1 MKPDPIANKTQAV
14 QYLPNPWPR
23 HSSLIYWAS

>member
-14 QYLPNPWPR
+14 VYCFPDP
-23 HSSLIYWAS
+23 